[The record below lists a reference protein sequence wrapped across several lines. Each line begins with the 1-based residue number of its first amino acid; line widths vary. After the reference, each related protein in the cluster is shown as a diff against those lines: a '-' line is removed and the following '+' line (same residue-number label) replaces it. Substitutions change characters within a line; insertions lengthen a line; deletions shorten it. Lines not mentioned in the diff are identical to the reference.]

1 MGFLGSDRRHCL
13 GKGVKFSVAT
23 TVPTGERVAMQGCH
37 RARKAS
43 IGSIDAPLEGGVS
56 LTLTAC
62 CFLVA
67 AFDLVQK
74 LLVVDPT
81 RRLKIEE
88 ALEHPWL
95 QDEHMRHTF
104 QQLLAQTQDVRDKPE
119 PLTLAPP
126 GSKRDQEDEEA
137 GPSKRQK
144 VQLGPS

>member
-1 MGFLGSDRRHCL
+1 MYPEMVWRC
-13 GKGVKFSVAT
+13 FSRNWEDT
-23 TVPTGERVAMQGCH
+23 ETG
-37 RARKAS
+37 
-43 IGSIDAPLEGGVS
+43 
-56 LTLTAC
+56 T
-62 CFLVA
+62 
-67 AFDLVQK
+67 FDLVQK